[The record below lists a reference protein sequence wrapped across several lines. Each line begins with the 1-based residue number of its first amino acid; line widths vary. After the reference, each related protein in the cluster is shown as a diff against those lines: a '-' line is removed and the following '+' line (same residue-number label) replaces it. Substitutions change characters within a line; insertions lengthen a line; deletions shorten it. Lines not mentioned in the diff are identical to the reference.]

1 MQIRSSRANF
11 ALSML
16 CAVVLAPVAFLGA
29 PAPRADCEGGDCGGD
44 SGGGWIQIS
53 PRISFGGGFP
63 CYPGRLGLCL
73 GRLNG
78 PIPGAALRPVPPPGP
93 APRVG
98 PRGTW
103 P

>member
-1 MQIRSSRANF
+1 MRMRSKASELVLAV
-11 ALSML
+11 L
-16 CAVVLAPVAFLGA
+16 CAVVA
-29 PAPRADCEGGDCGGD
+29 PAILVAPAVRADCEGGDCGGGD

-53 PRISFGGGFP
+53 PTISFGGGFP

-73 GRLNG
+73 GRLNS
-78 PIPGAALRPVPPPGP
+78 PIPGAALRPVPPAGP